1 MKSKLTSIALFSLIL
16 ANFCS
21 AQTSKYFIQFADRNN
36 NPYSV
41 SNPAPYLSQRA
52 IDRRLAQGISIQQN
66 DLPVNPDYVDSVISR
81 GAAILSKS
89 KWFNGVTIEAD
100 LVTLQSVLSLP
111 FVLQSVH
118 VQRPKPFAPEHEKT
132 ETKFDGPQINQ
143 DESLPRVSSFDY
155 GASLTQIQ
163 IMNGDYLHDSGF
175 HGEGKLIAVLDV
187 GFYQVDVLPAFDSL
201 RNNNQ
206 IQATWDFVSNESG
219 VYEDSSHGM
228 SVLSTIGGNLP
239 GQLVGTAPK
248 ASFLLLR
255 TEAQATEYLVE
266 EYYWNAGAEFADSAG
281 ADIISSSLGY
291 TTFDDPSQNHTYA
304 DMNGHTNP
312 SSVAANIAF
321 SKGMLVVV
329 SAGNSGGGSWQYISS
344 PADAD
349 SALAIGAVNGA
360 GNYAFFSS
368 TGPSSDGDIKPN
380 VSAVGQ
386 GTIIVRRSGSI
397 GPGNGTS
404 FSCPVL
410 AGSAACL
417 WQAFPGSSNKSIF
430 NAIQQSASQHLTPD
444 SLLGYGIPN
453 FMMAELI
460 LGTQVIGRSENGT
473 FLTVYPNPF
482 NHDVFLNYYSE
493 SDQMISI
500 QIFDA
505 IGKIIHESK
514 MEATGKTYNTSFVF
528 LKDLQSGVYFLEMIS
543 AGGKEVRKI
552 IKL

>member
-1 MKSKLTSIALFSLIL
+1 M
-16 ANFCS
+16 

-41 SNPAPYLSQRA
+41 SDPTPYLSQRA

-66 DLPVNPDYVDSVISR
+66 DLPVNPDYADSVISR

-100 LVTLQSVLSLP
+100 LPTLQSVLSLP

-118 VQRPKPFAPEHEKT
+118 VQRPKAFAPEHEKT
-132 ETKFDGPQINQ
+132 ETKFDEPQINQ
-143 DESLPRVSSFDY
+143 DENLPRVSSFDY

-175 HGEGKLIAVLDV
+175 RGEGKLIAVLDV

-206 IQATWDFVSNESG
+206 ILATWDFVSNESS

-228 SVLSTIGGNLP
+228 SVLSAIGGNIP

-255 TEAQATEYLVE
+255 TEAQATEYLIE

-349 SALAIGAVNGA
+349 SALAIGAVKGA
-360 GNYAFFSS
+360 GNYASFSS

-380 VSAVGQ
+380 VAAVGQ
-386 GTIIVRRSGSI
+386 ATIIVRQSGSI

-410 AGSAACL
+410 AGSAACF
-417 WQAFPGSSNKSIF
+417 WQAFPGNSNKSIF
-430 NAIQQSASQHLTPD
+430 NAIQQSASQNLNPD

-460 LGTQVIGRSENGT
+460 LGTPGIGRSENGT
-473 FLTVYPNPF
+473 LLTAYPNPF

-493 SDQMISI
+493 SDQIISI

-505 IGKIIHESK
+505 VGKIVHESRMK
-514 MEATGKTYNTSFVF
+514 VTGKTYNTSIVS
-528 LKDLQSGVYFLEMIS
+528 LKDLQSGAYFLEIIS
-543 AGGKEVRKI
+543 ARGKAVRKI
-552 IKL
+552 IKI